1 MIDQGADELSLGL
14 PIIALEETE
23 PAQVRVRNR
32 FECPSPNRK
41 RPRTCLDDSG
51 QCLLGQ
57 CPLGQ
62 SKTGNALVLVV
73 VLWRKVAC
81 CVVTRVVL
89 NV

>member
-41 RPRTCLDDSG
+41 PPRTCLDDS
-51 QCLLGQ
+51 GQ

-62 SKTGNALVLVV
+62 SKTGNALVVV